1 MNQKGQV
8 VVEYVLLL
16 VIAVSIAYLLVS
28 QMASRNRDN
37 AGFLVAK
44 WNRILEAVGDDYPD
58 KKK

>member
-16 VIAVSIAYLLVS
+16 IIAVSIAYLLVS
-28 QMASRNRDN
+28 QLASRNPDDS
-37 AGFLVAK
+37 GILVTK
-44 WNRILEAVGDDYPD
+44 WHRVLEVIGNDSSD